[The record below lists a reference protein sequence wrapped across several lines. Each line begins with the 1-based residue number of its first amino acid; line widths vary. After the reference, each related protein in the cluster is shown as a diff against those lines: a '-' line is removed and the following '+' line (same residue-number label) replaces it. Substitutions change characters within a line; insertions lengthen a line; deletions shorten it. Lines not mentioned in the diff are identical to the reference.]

1 MRAWR
6 FHQPGNI
13 ANLVLEEVP
22 ELEPGPEEVLV
33 RVACAAL
40 NPADRYLVQGQ
51 YPRAGA
57 PPFTPGRDGAGVVVR
72 PAQNGRFR
80 AGDRVCV
87 LGGVTGISK
96 QGTLAECAAVPEE
109 WLAPVPGGWTLEEA
123 AAGPLTHLTA
133 WRALVTC
140 GHLAAGETVLVTGA
154 SGGVGSAAVTLAA
167 ALGARV
173 VALSRDAE
181 RRALLTERG
190 AAVVVDAAAGDLD
203 KALKSALGAERPA
216 LVIENLG
223 GVWLD
228 LAARFAAPGGRIMVV
243 GLLAGLTAEI
253 TVGLLI
259 HKNLKIEGLSVSNF
273 SPEEA
278 RRAWEEV
285 VGLLDGAKMRPPIG
299 CVVGFEEVQAGFAH
313 LAQGVFGKV
322 VVRVST
328 P

>member
-6 FHQPGNI
+6 FHQAGNI
-13 ANLVLEEVP
+13 ENLVLEEAP
-22 ELEPGPEEVLV
+22 DPEPGPGEALV
-33 RVACAAL
+33 RIASAAL

-57 PPFTPGRDGAGVVVR
+57 PPFTPGRDGAGVVAKA
-72 PAQNGRFR
+72 PAGGRFR
-80 AGDRVCV
+80 EGDSVCV
-87 LGGVTGISK
+87 LGGLTGISR
-96 QGTLAECAAVPEE
+96 QGTLAEYTAVPEE
-109 WLAPVPGGWTLEEA
+109 WLAPIPDGWTLDEA

-133 WRALVTC
+133 WRALVVC

-154 SGGVGSAAVTLAA
+154 SGGVGSAAVALAS

-173 VALSRDAE
+173 VALSRDAA
-181 RRALLTERG
+181 RRSALTDCG
-190 AAVVVDAAAGDLD
+190 AALVVDAAAADLD
-203 KALKSALGAERPA
+203 KALKNALGAERPA
-216 LVIENLG
+216 LVVENLG
-223 GVWLD
+223 GPWLD

-243 GLLAGLTAEI
+243 GLLAGLAAEI

-259 HKNLKIEGLSVSNF
+259 HKNLKIEGLSVSCF

-278 RRAWEEV
+278 RTAWSEV
-285 VGLLDGAKMRPPIG
+285 VRLLNGTNRRPPIG
-299 CVVGFEEVQAGFAH
+299 CAGGFEDVQAGLAR

-322 VVRVST
+322 VVRVSA